1 MEEKLKEE
9 LRVESIE
16 RLKILEKKFGL
27 LPTVRKEFEKDGTL
41 YYAERSMLG
50 GILYWVHNEDKYV
63 EIVKKFE
70 KEHNTKV
77 YFCLLTYTEFGTLFD
92 MFYVSSDKSVW
103 EEDKE
108 DLESGLSLVYCENLD
123 EEMFSEFGSIAF
135 KGMSGGIVRVA

>member
-103 EEDKE
+103 EEDRE

>member
-1 MEEKLKEE
+1 MEEKLKKE

-103 EEDKE
+103 EEDRE
-108 DLESGLSLVYCENLD
+108 ELESGISLVYCENLD
-123 EEMFSEFGSIAF
+123 EEMFSEFGSISF